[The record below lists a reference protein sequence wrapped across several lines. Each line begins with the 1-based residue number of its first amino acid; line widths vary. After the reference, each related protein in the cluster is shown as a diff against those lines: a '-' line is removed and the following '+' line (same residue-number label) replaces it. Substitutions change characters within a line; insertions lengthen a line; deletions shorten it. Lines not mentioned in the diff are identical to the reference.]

1 MEISSKNI
9 TLSPTPFP
17 SLSNKSLNT
26 PAHRHDTWHFRQ
38 GFGWIN
44 FKLNLLFHQETL
56 KKCVC
61 VLVLVLCWINTA
73 MHLSQWGRRTGFP
86 LLWDTGAIKHYIATL
101 NPSAWF
107 KGPVLPKSRALGRTC
122 SSKGTQMETRKSSRG
137 VHVVLRCAVLCQV
150 ISALQN
156 ATASSLLFPFFLR
169 LM

>member
-9 TLSPTPFP
+9 TFSPPPFP

-44 FKLNLLFHQETL
+44 VKLNLLFHQETL

-73 MHLSQWGRRTGFP
+73 MRPSQGVGGFP

-101 NPSAWF
+101 KPSAWF
-107 KGPVLPKSRALGRTC
+107 KGPVLPKSRALGRTR

-156 ATASSLLFPFFLR
+156 ATASSLLLPFFLR